1 MSANKRATRSWARL
15 LSFLIPGAGH
25 LALGQHMKGLL
36 LLAAT
41 LTDLVAMVRF
51 ADEGGGKYAL
61 LIVYLGLALPVFWF
75 YSVFDTL
82 QEAAKLSSLQDN
94 QLPAE
99 QPKTAVLTLQGVLV
113 IALGLVLLALVRA
126 PTVLSPWLDT
136 AGVYT
141 PGIGLAAIAVLIGIQ
156 RGRTMF
162 KMGRLTAAV
171 IIMAVGGLLLWDEIK
186 GRNDIELLGQWWPA
200 AFVLLGL
207 EVVIFGLVYRASS
220 KRLSFDIA
228 GSLLAVV
235 IAVVAYGVT
244 QYSAMPFRWLDEW
257 KVNIAGMAGYGEEK
271 GFKYEKEAIA
281 IPVQPDLASIV
292 IDNPNGKVTLK
303 KGDVGEI
310 EIETVLWVDSGDQ
323 EEADKVA
330 AHSSIE
336 VDNGDKLTI
345 KAKGEP
351 YGTNGN
357 RKPRMNMLIT
367 VPADSHLVRL
377 STDVPQKS
385 EGNDG
390 ETLGGSASSDNI
402 AGGVPGMSSNAGSNE
417 ESSTAADIAA
427 GSPGSETSQL
437 PDESPVTPEDGE
449 QSGASSDADVISTEL
464 MIQVTNGTVDVADL
478 NLPGGLQVKVTN
490 GEIAIRDISGPVGV
504 ETKNGS
510 ITASDISGDVRL
522 ETYNGIV
529 KAARIQG
536 KLQGSTLSGGI
547 EAEQITGAAEL
558 ETKNGEIIIRE
569 ASSGIKADTLNGDI
583 EISSAVVGGNWDID
597 SSIGEI
603 RLYIPEDGSYTVN
616 GSVTFGNVATD
627 LPLSASKKTISGE
640 IGSGDYRINI
650 DANSSITVN
659 RYSP

>member
-1 MSANKRATRSWARL
+1 MRANKRVTRSWARL

-25 LALGQHMKGLL
+25 LALGLHMKGLL

-82 QEAAKLSSLQDN
+82 QEAAKLSSLQEDR
-94 QLPAE
+94 LPAE
-99 QPKTAVLTLQGVLV
+99 QPKTAVLMIQGVLV
-113 IALGLVLLALVRA
+113 IVLGLVLLALVRA
-126 PTVLSPWLDT
+126 PTVLTPWLDT
-136 AGVYT
+136 AGVYA
-141 PGIGLAAIAVLIGIQ
+141 PGIGLAAIAVLIGMQ

-186 GRNDIELLGQWWPA
+186 GRNDIGLLGQWWPA
-200 AFVLLGL
+200 AFVLLGV
-207 EVVIFGLVYRASS
+207 EVVIFGLVYRTSS

-235 IAVVAYGVT
+235 IAVAAYGVT
-244 QYSAMPFRWLDEW
+244 QFSAMPFRWLDEW

-271 GFKYEKEAIA
+271 GFQYEKEPLS
-281 IPVQPDLASIV
+281 IPVQPDLTSIV
-292 IDNPNGKVTLK
+292 IDNPNGKVSLK
-303 KGDVGEI
+303 KGDVREI
-310 EIETVLWVDSGDQ
+310 EIKTVMWVDSGDR
-323 EEADKVA
+323 EEADQVA

-377 STDVPQKS
+377 PADDSQNS
-385 EGNDG
+385 EENGP
-390 ETLGGSASSDNI
+390 ETLGGTASSENME
-402 AGGVPGMSSNAGSNE
+402 GGTHGLT
-417 ESSTAADIAA
+417 SSTGTSEASNPADASA
-427 GSPGSETSQL
+427 ESQGSEKERL
-437 PDESPVTPEDGE
+437 PDESAVTPEEGE
-449 QSGASSDADVISTEL
+449 SNGASGDADVISTQL
-464 MIQVTNGTVDVADL
+464 KIQVTNGTVDVADL

-490 GEIAIRDISGPVGV
+490 GEIAIRDINGSVGV

-510 ITASDISGDVRL
+510 ITASDINGDVRL

-536 KLQGSTLSGGI
+536 KIQGSTLSGGI
-547 EAEQITGAAEL
+547 EAEQIGGAAEL
-558 ETKNGEIIIRE
+558 ETKNGEIFIKE

-616 GSVTFGNVATD
+616 GSVTFGNVVTD
-627 LPLSASKKTISGE
+627 LPLTANKKTISGE

-650 DANSSITVN
+650 DANSSIAVN